1 MEAKQTSQ
9 MVTWLDE
16 ERRKDKATITKLE
29 ERSSSQMAL
38 IEDQARRIHAL
49 ENELVA
55 MRTGALTVSTF
66 DEAITRLR
74 ADFVNMN
81 DQASERR
88 ETSEQE
94 GKKLREMERESLHK
108 ALDELRQEMGAR
120 LERELQM
127 RRAEEERLAKVATE
141 LQSYASN
148 LSKGFEEF
156 ERSLGFLEEQR
167 RQDSRRLSDINSE
180 TGELAKRTEGYKT
193 KIELLEE
200 LSRRTE
206 RSVEQVA
213 AELPG
218 LKEQQLAW
226 TQQEALAAQQ
236 REQVMSDMIHRID
249 TFHEDMEG
257 YSRQFNSWSDVHRA
271 MKKQVEDFDR
281 LADRVDRRL
290 NEVAEIQRLS
300 EERFRQEWEE
310 FLQDDQKRWRQFTL
324 TNEETRREQQ
334 KTMEETQSQLTK
346 LSEHSR
352 ALTTSL
358 KSLHTLMQDTLRGL
372 SGFLQQA
379 KENADET
386 VTTLPTTS

>member
-16 ERRKDKATITKLE
+16 ERRKDKAVITKLE
-29 ERSSSQMAL
+29 ERSASQMAL
-38 IEDQARRIHAL
+38 IEDQARRIHSL
-49 ENELVA
+49 EGEITS
-55 MRTGALTVSTF
+55 MRAGALTVSTF

-74 ADFVNMN
+74 ADFLNMN
-81 DQASERR
+81 DQANVRR
-88 ETSEQE
+88 ETSDQE
-94 GKKLREMERESLHK
+94 SKKLREMERESLHK
-108 ALDELRQEMGAR
+108 ALDELRQEMGTR

-167 RQDSRRLSDINSE
+167 RQDSRRLSDMNSE
-180 TGELAKRTEGYKT
+180 TAEIGKRTEGHKT

-206 RSVEQVA
+206 RTVEQVG
-213 AELPG
+213 AELAEF
-218 LKEQQLAW
+218 KEQRLAW
-226 TQQEALAAQQ
+226 SQQEALAAQQ
-236 REQVMSDMIHRID
+236 REQVMSDMLRRMD
-249 TFHEDMEG
+249 TFHEEMEG
-257 YSRQFNSWSDVHRA
+257 YSRQVNGWADTHRA
-271 MKKQVEDFDR
+271 MKKQVDDFDR

-290 NEVAEIQRLS
+290 NEVAEVQRLS

-334 KTMEETQSQLTK
+334 KAIAETQNQLTK
-346 LSEHSR
+346 VAEHSR
-352 ALTTSL
+352 ALTDNV
-358 KSLHTLMQDTLRGL
+358 KSIHALIHDTLRGL
-372 SGFLQQA
+372 SGVLDQA
-379 KENADET
+379 KENTGDT
-386 VTTLPTTS
+386 VASLPTTS

>member
-1 MEAKQTSQ
+1 METKQTSQ

-16 ERRKDKATITKLE
+16 ERRKDKAMITKLE

-38 IEDQARRIHAL
+38 IEDQARRIHSL
-49 ENELVA
+49 EGEIAA

-74 ADFVNMN
+74 ADFVNMSE
-81 DQASERR
+81 QANVRR
-88 ETSEQE
+88 DTSDQE

-108 ALDELRQEMGAR
+108 ALDELRQEMGTR

-180 TGELAKRTEGYKT
+180 TGEIGKRTEGHKT

-206 RSVEQVA
+206 RTVEQIG
-213 AELPG
+213 AEFTEF
-218 LKEQQLAW
+218 KEQRLAW
-226 TQQEALAAQQ
+226 SQQEALAAQQ
-236 REQVMSDMIHRID
+236 REQVMSDMLRRMD
-249 TFHEDMEG
+249 TFHEEMEG
-257 YSRQFNSWSDVHRA
+257 YSRQFNSWNDTHRA

-290 NEVAEIQRLS
+290 NEVAEVQRLS

-310 FLQDDQKRWRQFTL
+310 FLQDDQKQWRQFTL

-334 KTMEETQSQLTK
+334 RAIDETQNQITK
-346 LSEHSR
+346 VSEHNR
-352 ALTTSL
+352 ALAENV
-358 KSLHTLMQDTLRGL
+358 KSVQTVLQDTLRGL
-372 SGFLQQA
+372 SGILQQA
-379 KENADET
+379 KESADNT
-386 VTTLPTTS
+386 IPAVPTST